1 MMEPPTTTEAAEAAI
16 LVYWDMK
23 MCPLPDG
30 YDASR
35 VGQIIE
41 RKLRQFG
48 YNGPIT
54 ITAVGILDGVPE
66 RALEA
71 LLSSGIS
78 LYNAPYGT
86 KDVARLA
93 LWSRYDF
100 PPPGNLMVI
109 SRLPEA
115 AVILD
120 SLSKRGYNTI
130 SPFPLAYSHPEDDAK
145 DLWEN
150 FLLADTWPLEEDKC
164 TKTGQSWV
172 CGVCDDDIPGRGFQD
187 FITHLSTQKHKLE
200 FCLPNFDAHVIFFH
214 WMCFWFSSSFRS
226 GILMNPTNPTSL
238 VLKARYWRAMAH
250 SAPSL
255 EEEAN
260 KTWRQGEIYDARA
273 HGRCTR
279 RSRRAPLV
287 FRRKLF
293 ETSGFSRRR

>member
-1 MMEPPTTTEAAEAAI
+1 MMEPPTTTEAAGAAI

-30 YDASR
+30 YDARR
-35 VGQIIE
+35 VGQFIE

-54 ITAVGILDGVPE
+54 ITAVGILDGVPV

-93 LWSRYDF
+93 LFCLSDF
-100 PPPGNLMVI
+100 PLPGNLMII
-109 SRLPEA
+109 SRPPEA

-120 SLSKRGYNTI
+120 SLRKRGYNTI

-150 FLLADTWPLEEDKC
+150 FLLADTWPLDEDKC

-200 FCLPNFDAHVIFFH
+200 IPLWHSYEPDEPDELAFKKRANGAQWRIAHRA
-214 WMCFWFSSSFRS
+214 SKKR
-226 GILMNPTNPTSL
+226 PTRHGG
-238 VLKARYWRAMAH
+238 KARSMMRAPYM
-250 SAPSL
+250 S
-255 EEEAN
+255 
-260 KTWRQGEIYDARA
+260 

-279 RSRRAPLV
+279 RSRRVPLV